1 MIKVYT
7 TLENFKSTPNV
18 EVNHYSKLSDSFVS
32 WIDKTSK
39 TNEEKSTEPEREF
52 KRLLESQNIV
62 FEYQPFFKINN
73 KNYFL
78 DFFFPDINIAIEIN
92 GTSHLKKIDYDFGR
106 DKDFE
111 SIGIKTIWLSNRDV
125 YEKDILSKLNRYIRK
140 ISKGAKDTTDYFKIS
155 PINSISNK
163 LTYNQKSLFCVIDK
177 IKKCNKNSRV
187 LIKTDMTYI
196 LSVLRK
202 EVLYN
207 DKPIVNLDFIRYFF
221 KIVEENKISF
231 HVLYEGNLEN
241 LKGYMGTIARKSQE
255 SDFINNNDCVI
266 LVNKEEV
273 NKYNKLN
280 YTKTMGLI
288 AEELKKDNLQSGVY
302 KTESESLVVM
312 GDSVVV
318 ASSKLKNGDSIISF
332 YNIKSPDDIQK
343 LKEGKVKIDKSNF
356 HVSIL
361 LKYCNDFDRLLSS
374 INNMKSL
381 I

>member
-7 TLENFKSTPNV
+7 NLESFKSNPNV
-18 EVNHYSKLSDSFVS
+18 EVNHYSKLSDSFIAWVDNA
-32 WIDKTSK
+32 IK
-39 TNEEKSTEPEREF
+39 TNECKSTEPEREF
-52 KRLLESQNIV
+52 KRILQSQKAK
-62 FEYQPFFKINN
+62 FECQTFFRINN

-78 DFFFPDINIAIEIN
+78 DFFLPDINIAIEIN
-92 GTSHLKKIDYDFGR
+92 GTSHNKKIDYDFLR

-111 SIGIKTIWLSNRDV
+111 SIGIKTIRISNRSV
-125 YEKDILSKLNRYIRK
+125 YDKNILKNINRYIK
-140 ISKGAKDTTDYFKIS
+140 NSLNGISDVTDYFKIS
-155 PINSISNK
+155 PINSINNK

-202 EVLYN
+202 ELLCSDNNV
-207 DKPIVNLDFIRYFF
+207 VNLDFIRYFF
-221 KIVEENKISF
+221 KIVEDNGLLF
-231 HVLYEGNLEN
+231 DVLYDGNFDN
-241 LKGYMGTIARKSQE
+241 LKGYIGTLARKSQE

-280 YTKTMGLI
+280 YTKTMSLI

-318 ASSKLKNGDSIISF
+318 ASCKLKNGDSVISF

-343 LKEGKVKIDKSNF
+343 LKEGKIKIDKSAF

-361 LKYCNDFDRLLSS
+361 LKDCNDFDRLLSS

-381 I
+381 M

>member
-7 TLENFKSTPNV
+7 TLENFKSTSNV

-39 TNEEKSTEPEREF
+39 TNKEKSTEPEREF

-62 FEYQPFFKINN
+62 FEYQPFFRINN

-78 DFFFPDINIAIEIN
+78 DFFFPELNIAIEIN

-140 ISKGAKDTTDYFKIS
+140 ISKGVKESTDYFKIS

-187 LIKTDMTYI
+187 LIKTDMTYV

-202 EVLYN
+202 ELLCSDTNV
-207 DKPIVNLDFIRYFF
+207 VNLDFIRYFF

-241 LKGYMGTIARKSQE
+241 LKGYMGTLARKSQE

-361 LKYCNDFDRLLSS
+361 LKDDKDFDRLLSS
-374 INNMKSL
+374 VNNIRSL
-381 I
+381 M

>member
-18 EVNHYSKLSDSFVS
+18 EVNHYSRLSDSFVD
-32 WIDKTSK
+32 WIGKTLK
-39 TNEEKSTEPEREF
+39 NNEAKSTEPEREF

-62 FEYQPFFKINN
+62 FEYQPFFRINN

-78 DFFFPDINIAIEIN
+78 DFFFPELNIAIEIN
-92 GTSHLKKIDYDFGR
+92 GTSHLKKINYDFGR

-111 SIGIKTIWLSNRDV
+111 SIGIKTIRISNRDV
-125 YEKDILSKLNRYIRK
+125 YEKDILSKLNRYIKRTL
-140 ISKGAKDTTDYFKIS
+140 KGENDVANYFKIS
-155 PINSISNK
+155 PINSIKNR

-177 IKKCNKNSRV
+177 INKCNKNSRV
-187 LIKTDMTYI
+187 LIKTDMTYV

-202 EVLYN
+202 ELLCSDTNV
-207 DKPIVNLDFIRYFF
+207 VNLDFIRYFF

-241 LKGYMGTIARKSQE
+241 LKGYMGTLARKSQE

-318 ASSKLKNGDSIISF
+318 ASCKLKNGDSVISF

-343 LKEGKVKIDKSNF
+343 LKEGK
-356 HVSIL
+356 
-361 LKYCNDFDRLLSS
+361 
-374 INNMKSL
+374 INIHK
-381 I
+381 